1 MGKKYCCVPLCHN
14 TSDTVTENGSKVIL
28 HRFPMSEKKSHIKRQ
43 WITRVNNVRANF
55 VVNDSSRIC
64 SEHFE
69 GPFTDQSLP
78 TRFPSKP
85 QKEVKTRRPLLKYE
99 LNVDNNINIPPC
111 DTQMSHINDTSI
123 LEGLNENVHAMHNF
137 EKLAIAT
144 QTMDTGMNAT
154 PEYVDV
160 ETQVGH
166 TKEVKDIGI
175 QCDLPRMIF
184 EDIKDDDSKVKFYT
198 GFPTFKVFWL
208 FFLTLTKHGAEK
220 LNYWEGEKRSMGDK
234 LYHQESYD
242 KPGKKTFLRPIDEF
256 LLTCMKLRLGLNQE
270 HLADIFRIS
279 KTTVSRTFNT
289 WVNFIYDHSKGLIA
303 WPTREQILANLP
315 QHFNDHVN
323 TRIVLDCTE
332 FFTERPS
339 SLVSQWLTWSEYKH
353 HNTFKVLIGVTPNGM
368 VTFVSRLWGGNV
380 SDRHIVEH
388 DGLIPKLSPGDVIM
402 ADKGF
407 TIEDLL
413 SPDIGLNVPPRVST
427 KHQMS
432 SSEFFKTANI
442 ASARIV
448 VEMKMEQVKNFQIL
462 NSILPLSEAHL
473 AEQIAIICISWT
485 NLLPPLL
492 Q

>member
-1 MGKKYCCVPLCHN
+1 
-14 TSDTVTENGSKVIL
+14 
-28 HRFPMSEKKSHIKRQ
+28 
-43 WITRVNNVRANF
+43 
-55 VVNDSSRIC
+55 
-64 SEHFE
+64 
-69 GPFTDQSLP
+69 
-78 TRFPSKP
+78 
-85 QKEVKTRRPLLKYE
+85 
-99 LNVDNNINIPPC
+99 
-111 DTQMSHINDTSI
+111 
-123 LEGLNENVHAMHNF
+123 
-137 EKLAIAT
+137 
-144 QTMDTGMNAT
+144 MDTGMNAT

-242 KPGKKTFLRPIDEF
+242 KPGKKRFLRPIDEF

-289 WVNFIYDHSKGLIA
+289 W
-303 WPTREQILANLP
+303 
-315 QHFNDHVN
+315 
-323 TRIVLDCTE
+323 
-332 FFTERPS
+332 
-339 SLVSQWLTWSEYKH
+339 WLTWSEYKH